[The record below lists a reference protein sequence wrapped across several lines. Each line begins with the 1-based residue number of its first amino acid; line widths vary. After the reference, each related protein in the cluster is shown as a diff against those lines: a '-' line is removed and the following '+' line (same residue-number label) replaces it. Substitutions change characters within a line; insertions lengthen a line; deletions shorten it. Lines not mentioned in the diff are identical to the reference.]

1 MNSLYAQLYLL
12 ADTILDRGDI
22 GYNPSLTDENQVVG
36 SIMNTVYLVAGVVA
50 VIVIVIAGYIFVVS
64 RGDSARIA
72 QARKAILAAVIG
84 LVIVIAAFTIT
95 QFIIRG
101 VNSGV

>member
-1 MNSLYAQLYLL
+1 MSGIQAHLYLL
-12 ADTILDRGDI
+12 ADVILNRGDI
-22 GYNPSLTDENQVVG
+22 GYNPSLTNENQVVG
-36 SIMNTVYLVAGVVA
+36 SIMNLVYLVAGVVA
-50 VIVIVIAGYIFVVS
+50 VIVIVIAGYIFVAS

-72 QARKAILAAVIG
+72 QARKAVLAAVIG